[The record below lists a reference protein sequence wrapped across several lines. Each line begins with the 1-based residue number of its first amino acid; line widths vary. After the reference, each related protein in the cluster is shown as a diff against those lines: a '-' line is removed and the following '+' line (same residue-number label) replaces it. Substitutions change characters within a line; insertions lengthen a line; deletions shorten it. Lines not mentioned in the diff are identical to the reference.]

1 MAEGGHYSIAKGYGS
16 MLVWECGRI
25 SHYAFIQ
32 SSPVTPAP
40 PNSRT
45 VAPARP
51 HEGIPPVVF
60 PIGDDNSDRTIFPI
74 VTVVLI
80 AINAFVFVVPQG
92 MGTNDKF
99 TMAFSTVPAEIVSG
113 KDLVTEGPIVEQQL
127 PDGSIERGRAPGLEP
142 TPISVYI
149 TLLTSMFMHGGW
161 AHLLGNMWF
170 LWIFGDNI
178 EEDLGRLRYIAFYLL
193 CGLLASLAHVFIS
206 AWGDSAQIPSLGASG
221 AISGVMGAYL
231 LMHPKRRVT
240 VLLFRVVTQVPGY
253 VAVGIWFLFQIVASL
268 PMLGGMSGG
277 GVAYGAHIGGF
288 IAGAALAKPFVIG
301 RPVKPT
307 YVDRGAYRSP
317 RRRDYF

>member
-1 MAEGGHYSIAKGYGS
+1 M
-16 MLVWECGRI
+16 
-25 SHYAFIQ
+25 
-32 SSPVTPAP
+32 
-40 PNSRT
+40 
-45 VAPARP
+45 
-51 HEGIPPVVF
+51 VF
-60 PIGDDNSDRTIFPI
+60 PLGDDNSDRTIFPV

-80 AINAFVFVVPQG
+80 AINAIVFIIPQG
-92 MGTNDKF
+92 MGNNEAF

-113 KDLVTEGPIVEQQL
+113 KDLVTEDKLIQQQL
-127 PDGSIERGRAPGLEP
+127 PDGRIERGVQPGLRP

-178 EEDLGRLRYIAFYLL
+178 EEDLGHWRYVAFYLL
-193 CGLLASLAHVFIS
+193 CGLLASLAHVLVS
-206 AWGDSAQIPSLGASG
+206 AWGDSAQVPSLGASG

-231 LMHPKRRVT
+231 VLHPRRRVT

-253 VAVGIWFLFQIVASL
+253 VAVGIWFVFQIVASL

-277 GVAYGAHIGGF
+277 GVAYAAHIGGF
-288 IAGAALAKPFVIG
+288 IAGAALATPFIIG
-301 RPVKPT
+301 RPVREA
-307 YVDRGAYRSP
+307 YVDRGAYDTP